1 MWAKVH
7 REFESP
13 RLRHL
18 PEEKP
23 VTFTSDELRSMDPV
37 EYAKVRNQ
45 ETNSRAKREGWTFWT
60 LIPEDREFFENRG
73 VKTAYDYELQ
83 VSKLV
88 LSDTFKEV
96 NGFRPRGIYP
106 LDTMDLEAVEKEI
119 EKLSLRSS
127 VG

>member
-1 MWAKVH
+1 MD
-7 REFESP
+7 
-13 RLRHL
+13 
-18 PEEKP
+18 
-23 VTFTSDELRSMDPV
+23 FTSDELRSIDPV

-83 VSKLV
+83 VSKQV

-96 NGFRPRGIYP
+96 NGFRPRGIYSM
-106 LDTMDLEAVEKEI
+106 DTMDLEAVEKEI
-119 EKLSLRSS
+119 ENLSLRSS